1 MTRTGSKSDP
11 GLMYFHLSPEEC
23 FFAAGFY
30 QVEPPQLARLRDAA
44 VRAPKAYTAMLGK
57 LAKVGLALREE
68 DALKRAP
75 RGYEAVEDPAILTA
89 VRNKHFIATR
99 PVTEAE
105 TREPALVGSFCAFA
119 RDALPLLEWGWD
131 ALTNSR

>member
-1 MTRTGSKSDP
+1 
-11 GLMYFHLSPEEC
+11 
-23 FFAAGFY
+23 
-30 QVEPPQLARLRDAA
+30 
-44 VRAPKAYTAMLGK
+44 MLGK

-75 RGYEAVEDPAILTA
+75 RGYEAVEDPAILAA
-89 VRNKHFIATR
+89 VRNKHFIAMR

-105 TREPALVGSFCAFA
+105 TREPALVKSFCAFA